1 VTHTQPK
8 EPEIYQSLHE
18 QGVLC
23 IVGVSRTLDRDFAAG
38 KIADRRLLTE
48 KYQDLIRAGVDIL
61 EADLGVEAG
70 QALQQIL
77 PKNSRQRK
85 YLKAP
90 E

>member
-8 EPEIYQSLHE
+8 ESDIYQLLHK

-23 IVGVSRTLDRDFAAG
+23 IVGVSRTLDREFATG
-38 KIADRRLLTE
+38 KIAGRRLLTE

-77 PKNSRQRK
+77 PGNNRQRK

-90 E
+90 